1 MDVCARLALWLLW
14 GLLLHHGQSLS
25 QSHSE
30 KATGSGANSEESTV
44 AGKALPRARTEL
56 PKWGSLNSWFL
67 HLQLMKDPLWHC
79 QFLGVQEVLSV
90 QELLLMSLSLEQLSS
105 SLLRMSFVGSERR
118 FASGAPFP
126 LRSASQDP
134 VSGLLVWNN
143 GLGR

>member
-67 HLQLMKDPLWHC
+67 HLQLMKDPLMA
-79 QFLGVQEVLSV
+79 LPVLRSPG
-90 QELLLMSLSLEQLSS
+90 SS
-105 SLLRMSFVGSERR
+105 FR
-118 FASGAPFP
+118 SGATVDVF
-126 LRSASQDP
+126 
-134 VSGLLVWNN
+134 VS
-143 GLGR
+143 